1 MIKVYYNANGVI
13 SSHLIS
19 GDEIDLIESKQLIW
33 VDMLSPSMAEVAELD
48 KKLGLDLPSRQE
60 TEEIEFS
67 ARYWEDEYGITIN
80 TYFLVKHGITARNE
94 SVSFT
99 LKDNF
104 VVTIRFIDLPVFG
117 DFTRKLLLNP
127 SHYTDGARVMGGIL
141 EMRIEDD
148 ADILEAVSREIA
160 GIAARLNPG
169 NFDDTKQFLSV
180 IADFEA
186 TNITIRENLTDKQR
200 VLSSLLK
207 SGKIPGALK
216 SDFSIMIKDVNS
228 LITTANFNF
237 ERLDYLQNLFLNFLS
252 IEQNKVIKIF
262 TVMSV
267 IFLPPTLIASIYGM
281 NFRHMPELQQ
291 TLGYPLA
298 LCMIIISAVLP
309 LYIFKRKGWL

>member
-1 MIKVYYNANGVI
+1 
-13 SSHLIS
+13 
-19 GDEIDLIESKQLIW
+19 
-33 VDMLSPSMAEVAELD
+33 MLSPSMTEVSALD
-48 KKLGLDLPSRQE
+48 KKLGLDLPTRQE

-80 TYFLVKHGITARNE
+80 TYFLVKQGSTASNE

-104 VVTIRFIDLPVFG
+104 VVTIRFIELPVFG
-117 DFTRKLLLNP
+117 DFNRKLLLNP

-148 ADILEAVSREIA
+148 ADTLEAVSREIA
-160 GIAARLNPG
+160 SIARLNPG
-169 NFDDTKQFLSV
+169 SADDTREFLSRL
-180 IADFEA
+180 ADFEA

-207 SGKIPGALK
+207 SGKIPSSLK

-281 NFRHMPELQQ
+281 NFQYMPELSQ
-291 TLGYPLA
+291 TYGYPVA
-298 LCMIIISAVLP
+298 LVMIIISAVLP

>member
-1 MIKVYYNANGVI
+1 MIRVFYNANGTI
-13 SSHLIS
+13 SSHLINS
-19 GDEIDLIESKQLIW
+19 DEIDLIEAVNLIW
-33 VDMLSPSMAEVAELD
+33 VDMLSPSMAEISAMD

-67 ARYWEDEYGITIN
+67 ARYWEDEFGITIN
-80 TYFLVKHGITARNE
+80 TYFLAKQDTTTTNE
-94 SVSFT
+94 TVSFT

-104 VVTIRFIDLPVFG
+104 VVTIRFVELPVFG
-117 DFTRKLLLNP
+117 DFIRKLTLNP
-127 SHYTDGARVMGGIL
+127 SHFTSGAWVMGGIL

-148 ADILEAVSREIA
+148 ADTLEAVSREIA
-160 GIAARLNPG
+160 TIARLNPG
-169 NFDDTKQFLSV
+169 NFDDTKKFLSY
-180 IADFEA
+180 IAEFEA

-207 SGKIPGALK
+207 TGKIPGALK

-228 LITTANFNF
+228 LIISANFNF

-281 NFRHMPELQQ
+281 NFQYMPELSQRF
-291 TLGYPLA
+291 GYPMA
-298 LCMIIISAVLP
+298 LCMIVISAILP
-309 LYIFKRKGWL
+309 LYIFKKKGWL

>member
-1 MIKVYYNANGVI
+1 MIRVFYNANGTI
-13 SSHLIS
+13 SSHLINS
-19 GDEIDLIESKQLIW
+19 DEIDLIEAINLIW
-33 VDMLSPSMAEVAELD
+33 VDMLSPSMAEISEMD

-67 ARYWEDEYGITIN
+67 ARYWEDEFGITIN
-80 TYFLVKHGITARNE
+80 TYFLAKQDTTTTNE
-94 SVSFT
+94 TVSFT
-99 LKDNF
+99 MKDNF
-104 VVTIRFIDLPVFG
+104 VVTIRFIELPVFG
-117 DFTRKLLLNP
+117 DFIRKLTLNP
-127 SHYTDGARVMGGIL
+127 SHFTSGAWVMGGIL

-148 ADILEAVSREIA
+148 ADTLEAVSREIA
-160 GIAARLNPG
+160 TIARLNPS
-169 NFDDTKQFLSV
+169 NFDDTKKFLSY

-200 VLSSLLK
+200 ILSSLLK
-207 SGKIPGALK
+207 TGKIPGALK

-228 LITTANFNF
+228 LIISANFNF

-281 NFRHMPELQQ
+281 NFQYMPELSKSF
-291 TLGYPLA
+291 GYPMA
-298 LCMIIISAVLP
+298 LGMIVISAILP
-309 LYIFKRKGWL
+309 LYIFKKKGWL

>member
-1 MIKVYYNANGVI
+1 MIRVFYNANGTI
-13 SSHLIS
+13 SSHLINS
-19 GDEIDLIESKQLIW
+19 DEIDLIEAVNLIW
-33 VDMLSPSMAEVAELD
+33 VDMLSPSMAEISAMD

-67 ARYWEDEYGITIN
+67 ARYWEDEFGITIN
-80 TYFLVKHGITARNE
+80 TYFLAKQDTTTTNE
-94 SVSFT
+94 TVSFT

-104 VVTIRFIDLPVFG
+104 VVTIRFVELPVFG
-117 DFTRKLLLNP
+117 DFIRKLTLNP
-127 SHYTDGARVMGGIL
+127 SHFTSGAWVMGGIL

-148 ADILEAVSREIA
+148 ADTLEAVSREIA
-160 GIAARLNPG
+160 TIARLNPG
-169 NFDDTKQFLSV
+169 NFDDTKKFLSY
-180 IADFEA
+180 IAEFEA

-207 SGKIPGALK
+207 TGKIPGALK

-228 LITTANFNF
+228 LIISANFNF

-267 IFLPPTLIASIYGM
+267 IFLPPTLDRQHLRHELSIHAG
-281 NFRHMPELQQ
+281 
-291 TLGYPLA
+291 A
-298 LCMIIISAVLP
+298 
-309 LYIFKRKGWL
+309 

>member
-1 MIKVYYNANGVI
+1 MIKVFYNTNGVI

-19 GDEIDLIESKQLIW
+19 SSEIELIDANNLIW
-33 VDMLSPSMAEVAELD
+33 VDMLSPSMAEISDMD
-48 KKLGLDLPSRQE
+48 KKLVLDLPSRQE

-80 TYFLVKHGITARNE
+80 TYFLSRQDSTTTNE
-94 SVSFT
+94 TVSFT

-104 VVTIRFIDLPVFG
+104 VITIRFVELPVFG
-117 DFTRKLLLNP
+117 DFVRKLTLNP
-127 SHYTDGARVMGGIL
+127 SHYTSGSWVMGGIL

-148 ADILEAVSREIA
+148 ADTLEAVSREIA
-160 GIAARLNPG
+160 TISRINPDSY
-169 NFDDTKQFLSV
+169 DDTMRFLSF
-180 IADFEA
+180 IAEFEA

-207 SGKIPGALK
+207 TGKIPTALK

-237 ERLDYLQNLFLNFLS
+237 ERLDYLQNLFLNFMS

-281 NFRHMPELQQ
+281 NFHNMPELNQSY
-291 TLGYPLA
+291 GYPLA
-298 LCMIIISAVLP
+298 LGMIVISAILP
-309 LYIFKRKGWL
+309 LYIFKKKGWL

>member
-13 SSHLIS
+13 SSHVVS
-19 GDEIDLIESKQLIW
+19 GEELDMIESKQLIW
-33 VDMLSPSMAEVAELD
+33 VDMLSPSMAEVGELD
-48 KKLGLDLPSRQE
+48 KKLGLDLPTRQE

-67 ARYWEDEYGITIN
+67 ARYWEDEFGITIN
-80 TYFLVKHGITARNE
+80 TYFLVKHGSTATNE

-99 LKDNF
+99 LKDHF
-104 VVTIRFIDLPVFG
+104 LVTIRFVELPVFG
-117 DFTRKLLLNP
+117 DFTRKLILNP
-127 SHYTDGARVMGGIL
+127 SHFTDGARVMGGIL

-148 ADILEAVSREIA
+148 ADTLEALSREIA
-160 GIAARLNPG
+160 GVARLNPS
-169 NFDDTKQFLSV
+169 NFDDTKKFLSY
-180 IADFEA
+180 ISDFEA

-207 SGKIPGALK
+207 SGKMPSSLK

-237 ERLDYLQNLFLNFLS
+237 ERLDYLQDLFLNFLS

-267 IFLPPTLIASIYGM
+267 IFLPPTLSASIYGM
-281 NFRHMPELQQ
+281 NFKYLPELGFEY
-291 TLGYPLA
+291 GYPLA
-298 LCMIIISAVLP
+298 LLLMLISAGLP
-309 LYIFKRKGWL
+309 LYLFKKKGWL

>member
-1 MIKVYYNANGVI
+1 MIRVFYNANGTI
-13 SSHLIS
+13 SSHLINS
-19 GDEIDLIESKQLIW
+19 DEIDLIEAINLIW
-33 VDMLSPSMAEVAELD
+33 VDMLSPSMAEISEMD

-67 ARYWEDEYGITIN
+67 ARYWEDEFGITIN
-80 TYFLVKHGITARNE
+80 TYFLSKQDTTTTNE
-94 SVSFT
+94 TVSFT

-104 VVTIRFIDLPVFG
+104 VVTIRFVELPVFG
-117 DFTRKLLLNP
+117 DFIRKLTLNP
-127 SHYTDGARVMGGIL
+127 SHYTSGSWVMGGIL

-148 ADILEAVSREIA
+148 ADTLEAVSREIA
-160 GIAARLNPG
+160 TIARLNPS
-169 NFDDTKQFLSV
+169 NFDDTKKFLSY

-207 SGKIPGALK
+207 TGKIPGALK

-228 LITTANFNF
+228 LITSANFNF

-281 NFRHMPELQQ
+281 NFKYMPELDQ
-291 TLGYPLA
+291 TFGYPMA
-298 LCMIIISAVLP
+298 LGLIVISAVLP

>member
-33 VDMLSPSMAEVAELD
+33 VDMLSPSMTEVAELD
-48 KKLGLDLPSRQE
+48 KKLGLDLPTRQE

-80 TYFLVKHGITARNE
+80 TYFLVKHGIRASNE

-104 VVTIRFIDLPVFG
+104 VITIRFIELPVFG

-148 ADILEAVSREIA
+148 ADTLEAVSREIA
-160 GIAARLNPG
+160 GIARLNPS

-180 IADFEA
+180 IAEFEA

-207 SGKIPGALK
+207 SGKMPGALK

-228 LITTANFNF
+228 LVTSANFNF

-281 NFRHMPELQQ
+281 NFRSMPELQQ
-291 TLGYPLA
+291 PFGYPLA
-298 LCMIIISAVLP
+298 LCMIVISAVLP

>member
-1 MIKVYYNANGVI
+1 MIRVFYNTNGVI
-13 SSHLIS
+13 SSHLINS
-19 GDEIDLIESKQLIW
+19 DEIDLIEANNLIW
-33 VDMLSPSMAEVAELD
+33 VDMLSPSMAEISD
-48 KKLGLDLPSRQE
+48 MDRKLGLDLPSRQE

-80 TYFLVKHGITARNE
+80 TYFLAKQDTTTTNE
-94 SVSFT
+94 TVSFT

-104 VVTIRFIDLPVFG
+104 VVTIRFVELPVFG
-117 DFTRKLLLNP
+117 DFIRKLTLNP
-127 SHYTDGARVMGGIL
+127 SHFTSGAWVMGGIL

-148 ADILEAVSREIA
+148 ADTLEAVSREIA
-160 GIAARLNPG
+160 TIARLNPG
-169 NFDDTKQFLSV
+169 NFDDTKKFLSF
-180 IADFEA
+180 IANFEA

-207 SGKIPGALK
+207 TGKIPGALK

-281 NFRHMPELQQ
+281 NFRHLPELE
-291 TLGYPLA
+291 LSYGYPLA
-298 LCMIIISAVLP
+298 LCMIVVSAVLP
-309 LYIFKRKGWL
+309 LYIFKKKGWL

>member
-1 MIKVYYNANGVI
+1 MIRVFYNANGTI
-13 SSHLIS
+13 SSHLINS
-19 GDEIDLIESKQLIW
+19 DEIDLIEAVNLIW
-33 VDMLSPSMAEVAELD
+33 VDMLSPSMAEISEMD

-67 ARYWEDEYGITIN
+67 ARYWEDEFGITIN
-80 TYFLVKHGITARNE
+80 TYFLAKQDTTTTNE
-94 SVSFT
+94 TVSFT
-99 LKDNF
+99 MKDNF
-104 VVTIRFIDLPVFG
+104 VVTIRFVELPVFG
-117 DFTRKLLLNP
+117 DFIRKLTLNP
-127 SHYTDGARVMGGIL
+127 SHFTSGAWVMGGIL

-148 ADILEAVSREIA
+148 ADTLEAVSREIA
-160 GIAARLNPG
+160 TIARLNPS
-169 NFDDTKQFLSV
+169 NFEDTKKFLSY

-200 VLSSLLK
+200 VLSSLMK
-207 SGKIPGALK
+207 TGKIPGALK

-228 LITTANFNF
+228 LITSANFNF

-281 NFRHMPELQQ
+281 NFRHLPELEL
-291 TLGYPLA
+291 TYGYPLA
-298 LCMIIISAVLP
+298 LCMIVVSAVLP
-309 LYIFKRKGWL
+309 LYIFKKKGWL

>member
-1 MIKVYYNANGVI
+1 MIRVFYNANGTI
-13 SSHLIS
+13 SSHLINS
-19 GDEIDLIESKQLIW
+19 DEIDLIEAVNLIW
-33 VDMLSPSMAEVAELD
+33 VDMLSPSMAEISEMD

-67 ARYWEDEYGITIN
+67 ARYWEDEFGITIN
-80 TYFLVKHGITARNE
+80 TYFLSKQDTTTTNE
-94 SVSFT
+94 TVSFT

-104 VVTIRFIDLPVFG
+104 VVTIRFVELPVFG
-117 DFTRKLLLNP
+117 DFIRKLTLNP
-127 SHYTDGARVMGGIL
+127 SHYTSGSWVMGGIL

-148 ADILEAVSREIA
+148 ADTLEAVSREIA
-160 GIAARLNPG
+160 TIARLNPS
-169 NFDDTKQFLSV
+169 NFDDTKKFLSY

-207 SGKIPGALK
+207 TGKIPGALK

-228 LITTANFNF
+228 LITSANFNF

-281 NFRHMPELQQ
+281 NFKYMPELDQ
-291 TLGYPLA
+291 TFGYPMA
-298 LCMIIISAVLP
+298 LGLIVISAVLP